1 VTAAGKQERGVFRR
15 SREAFGEWRQQ
26 KFGSRSLGRV
36 ALRLAGIATAGELA
50 AQAEVMRQLAAR
62 NASLTDELAVQG
74 EVVHHFA
81 AHNAALG
88 GELERARENVIHLRR
103 VEDAYAAAQDALG
116 DVRRELK
123 AAEDARDLRAAELD
137 AARRGAQTFV
147 DFWQRVLF
155 ETHGTTDQSR
165 LAATLVSGNR
175 PVDESLETLVNLS
188 EAVHGARPFQFI
200 VPFLAASRPFPRPWP
215 TNMAPLRIV
224 DVGSQ
229 ELATEEDVY
238 APLRRA
244 APAEIIGFD
253 PFAQATDGQGGRVS
267 RPDGAKVYTYRNVV
281 ADGNPATLHV
291 NRHDPTSSIFPSN
304 LKLAAQFG
312 MLAAALET
320 IETREFSST
329 RLDDILPDVQVDFLK
344 IDVQGAA
351 RLVLA
356 NASRVLSKTL
366 VCHVEVEFAP
376 VYDGEPLFAD
386 VDACLREA
394 GFCFVDFYNLGRQ
407 RYVSFESSPHRAF
420 HRGRTLWGDCI
431 YIRSLDDPDA
441 LTGDELFRTAL
452 IVHACYNKQ
461 DLAAELL
468 GRIDD
473 RKCRSGQDSPVPM
486 AQ

>member
-1 VTAAGKQERGVFRR
+1 MNAAGKKESGVFRR
-15 SREAFGEWRQQ
+15 SREAFGVWRQQ
-26 KFGSRSLGRV
+26 KFGSRSLGRA

-50 AQAEVMRQLAAR
+50 AQAEVMRKLAAR

-74 EVVHHFA
+74 EVMHQFA
-81 AHNAALG
+81 AHNAVLG

-155 ETHGTTDQSR
+155 ETDGTTDQSR

-215 TNMAPLRIV
+215 RNMVPLRIV

-244 APAEIIGFD
+244 APAEVIGFD
-253 PFAQATDGQGGRVS
+253 PFAQAAAGERVSVS
-267 RPDGAKVYTYRNVV
+267 RPDGAKVYTYPNVV

-291 NRHDPTSSIFPSN
+291 NRYDPTSSIFPSN

-312 MLAAALET
+312 LLAAALET
-320 IETREFSST
+320 VETREFSSM

-356 NASRVLSKTL
+356 NAPRVLSKTL
-366 VCHVEVEFAP
+366 VCHVAVEFAP

-407 RYVSFESSPHRAF
+407 RYVSFESSPRRAF

-441 LTGDELFRTAL
+441 LTVDELFRTAL
-452 IVHACYNKQ
+452 VVHACYNKQ

-468 GRIDD
+468 RRIDD
-473 RKCRSGQDSPVPM
+473 RKCRSGQGSPVPM

>member
-1 VTAAGKQERGVFRR
+1 VTAAGKQRRGVFQR
-15 SREAFGEWRQQ
+15 SREAFGDWRQQ
-26 KFGSRSLGRV
+26 KFGSRSLGRA
-36 ALRLAGIATAGELA
+36 ALRLAGIAKASELA
-50 AQAEVMRQLAAR
+50 APAEVMRQLAA
-62 NASLTDELAVQG
+62 
-74 EVVHHFA
+74 
-81 AHNAALG
+81 HNAALSD
-88 GELERARENVIHLRR
+88 ELERARENVIHLRR
-103 VEDAYAAAQDALG
+103 VEGAYAATQDALG

-123 AAEDARDLRAAELD
+123 AAENARDLGAAELD

-155 ETHGTTDQSR
+155 ETDGTTDQSR

-175 PVDESLETLVNLS
+175 PVDDSLETLVNLS
-188 EAVHGARPFQFI
+188 ETVHGARPFQFI
-200 VPFLAASRPFPRPWP
+200 VPFLAALRPFPRPWP

-244 APAEIIGFD
+244 GPAEVIGVD
-253 PFAQATDGQGGRVS
+253 PFAQAAAGQRVS
-267 RPDGAKVYTYRNVV
+267 VSHPDGAKVYTYRNVV
-281 ADGNPATLHV
+281 ADGNPAPLHV
-291 NRHDPTSSIFPSN
+291 NRNDPTSSIFPSN

-312 MLAAALET
+312 LLAAAVET
-320 IETREFSST
+320 VETREFSSM

-344 IDVQGAA
+344 IDVRGAA

-356 NASRVLSKTL
+356 NAPRVLSKTL
-366 VCHVEVEFAP
+366 VCHVAVEFAP

-394 GFCFVDFYNLGRQ
+394 GFSFVDFYKLGRQ
-407 RYVSFESSPHRAF
+407 RYVSFESSPQRAF

-431 YIRSLDDPDA
+431 YIHALDDPDA
-441 LTGDELFRTAL
+441 LTDDELFRVAL
-452 IVHACYNKQ
+452 IVHTSYNKQ

-473 RKCRSGQDSPVPM
+473 RARRSGWRGSPASV
-486 AQ
+486 AS

>member
-1 VTAAGKQERGVFRR
+1 VTAAGKQGRGVFQRR
-15 SREAFGEWRQQ
+15 REAFGEWRQQ
-26 KFGSRSLGRV
+26 KFGSRSLGRA

-50 AQAEVMRQLAAR
+50 VQTEVMRQLAA
-62 NASLTDELAVQG
+62 D
-74 EVVHHFA
+74 
-81 AHNAALG
+81 NAALR

-103 VEDAYAAAQDALG
+103 VEDAYAATQDALG
-116 DVRRELK
+116 DVRQELK
-123 AAEDARDLRAAELD
+123 AAEDACDLRAAELD

-155 ETHGTTDQSR
+155 ETDGTTDQSR

-200 VPFLAASRPFPRPWP
+200 VPFLAASRPFLRPWP
-215 TNMAPLRIV
+215 TNMVPLRIV

-244 APAEIIGFD
+244 APAEVIGFD
-253 PFAQATDGQGGRVS
+253 PFAQAAAGERVSVS
-267 RPDGAKVYTYRNVV
+267 RPDGAKVYTYRSVV

-291 NRHDPTSSIFPSN
+291 NRYDSTSSIFPSN

-312 MLAAALET
+312 LLAAALET
-320 IETREFSST
+320 VETREFSSM

-356 NASRVLSKTL
+356 NAPRILSKTL

-376 VYDGEPLFAD
+376 VYEGEPLFAD

-407 RYVSFESSPHRAF
+407 RYVSFENSPRRAF
-420 HRGRTLWGDCI
+420 HRGRTLWGDCV
-431 YIRSLDDPDA
+431 YIRALDDPDA
-441 LTGDELFRTAL
+441 LTDDELFRVAL
-452 IVHACYNKQ
+452 IVHTCYNKQ

-473 RKCRSGQDSPVPM
+473 RARRSGQRGSPASM
-486 AQ
+486 AS

>member
-1 VTAAGKQERGVFRR
+1 VTAAGKQGRGVFRR
-15 SREAFGEWRQQ
+15 SREAFGEWRQE
-26 KFGSRSLGRV
+26 KFGSRSLGRA
-36 ALRLAGIATAGELA
+36 ALRLAGIATAGE
-50 AQAEVMRQLAAR
+50 MRRLAAR
-62 NASLTDELAVQG
+62 NAALTDELAVQG
-74 EVVHHFA
+74 EVMHRFA
-81 AHNAALG
+81 AHNAALSD
-88 GELERARENVIHLRR
+88 ELERVRENVIHLRR
-103 VEDAYAAAQDALG
+103 VEDAYAAAQDA
-116 DVRRELK
+116 
-123 AAEDARDLRAAELD
+123 RDLLAAELD

-155 ETHGTTDQSR
+155 ETDGTTDQSR
-165 LAATLVSGNR
+165 SVATLVSGNR

-215 TNMAPLRIV
+215 TNMVPLRIV

-238 APLRRA
+238 APLRRV
-244 APAEIIGFD
+244 APAEVIGFD
-253 PFAQATDGQGGRVS
+253 PFAQAAAGERVSVS
-267 RPDGAKVYTYRNVV
+267 RPDGAKVYTYRSVV

-291 NRHDPTSSIFPSN
+291 NRYDSTSSIFPSN

-312 MLAAALET
+312 LLAAALET
-320 IETREFSST
+320 VETREFSSM

-356 NASRVLSKTL
+356 NAPRILSKTL

-376 VYDGEPLFAD
+376 VYEGEPLFAD

-407 RYVSFESSPHRAF
+407 RYVSFENSPRRAF
-420 HRGRTLWGDCI
+420 HRGRTLWGDCV
-431 YIRSLDDPDA
+431 YIRALDDPDA
-441 LTGDELFRTAL
+441 LTDDELFRVAL
-452 IVHACYNKQ
+452 IVHTCYNKQ

-473 RKCRSGQDSPVPM
+473 RARRSGQRGSPASM
-486 AQ
+486 AS

>member
-1 VTAAGKQERGVFRR
+1 VTAAGKQRRGVFRR

-26 KFGSRSLGRV
+26 KFGSRSLGRA

-50 AQAEVMRQLAAR
+50 AQAEL
-62 NASLTDELAVQG
+62 
-74 EVVHHFA
+74 FA
-81 AHNAALG
+81 AHNASLRGELAAQGEVMRQFAADNAALS

-103 VEDAYAAAQDALG
+103 VEDAYAAA
-116 DVRRELK
+116 RRELK

-155 ETHGTTDQSR
+155 ETDGTTDQSR

-244 APAEIIGFD
+244 APAEVIGFD
-253 PFAQATDGQGGRVS
+253 PFAQAAAGQGVGVS
-267 RPDGAKVYTYRNVV
+267 RPDGAKVYTYRSVV

-291 NRHDPTSSIFPSN
+291 NRYDPTSSIFPSN

-320 IETREFSST
+320 IETREFSSM

-356 NASRVLSKTL
+356 NAPRVLSKTL

-473 RKCRSGQDSPVPM
+473 RKCRSAQGSPVPM
-486 AQ
+486 AQGSPVPVAQ

>member
-1 VTAAGKQERGVFRR
+1 VTAAGKQRRGVFRR

-26 KFGSRSLGRV
+26 KFGSRSLGRA

-50 AQAEVMRQLAAR
+50 AQGEVMRQ
-62 NASLTDELAVQG
+62 
-74 EVVHHFA
+74 FA
-81 AHNAALG
+81 AHNAALRG
-88 GELERARENVIHLRR
+88 ELAAQGEVMRQFAAHNAALEGELERARENVIHLRR
-103 VEDAYAAAQDALG
+103 VEDAYAAAQDAL
-116 DVRRELK
+116 
-123 AAEDARDLRAAELD
+123 DLRAAELD

-155 ETHGTTDQSR
+155 ETDGTTDQSR

-188 EAVHGARPFQFI
+188 EAVHVARPFQFI

-244 APAEIIGFD
+244 APAEVIGFD
-253 PFAQATDGQGGRVS
+253 PFAQAAAGVGVS

-281 ADGNPATLHV
+281 GDGNPATLHV
-291 NRHDPTSSIFPSN
+291 NRYDPTSSIFPSN

-312 MLAAALET
+312 LLADALET
-320 IETREFSST
+320 IETREFSSM

-356 NASRVLSKTL
+356 NAPRVLSKTL

-407 RYVSFESSPHRAF
+407 RYVSFETSPHRAF

-473 RKCRSGQDSPVPM
+473 RKCRSAQGSSVPM

>member
-1 VTAAGKQERGVFRR
+1 MASAEI
-15 SREAFGEWRQQ
+15 
-26 KFGSRSLGRV
+26 RV
-36 ALRLAGIATAGELA
+36 ALARTRGSKAGRNCHSGRTRLAAQAEQFAAHTAALRGELA
-50 AQAEVMRQLAAR
+50 AQAEQFAAH
-62 NASLTDELAVQG
+62 NAALRDELAVQG
-74 EVVHHFA
+74 EVMHQFA
-81 AHNAALG
+81 TNNAALS

-103 VEDAYAAAQDALG
+103 VEDAYAAAQDAL
-116 DVRRELK
+116 
-123 AAEDARDLRAAELD
+123 D

-155 ETHGTTDQSR
+155 ETDGTTDQSR

-215 TNMAPLRIV
+215 TNMVPLRIV

-244 APAEIIGFD
+244 APAEVIGFD
-253 PFAQATDGQGGRVS
+253 PFAQAAAGERVSVS
-267 RPDGAKVYTYRNVV
+267 RPDGAKVYTYRSVV

-291 NRHDPTSSIFPSN
+291 NRYDPTSSIFPSN

-312 MLAAALET
+312 LLAAALET
-320 IETREFSST
+320 VETREFSSM

-356 NASRVLSKTL
+356 NAPRVLSKTL

-441 LTGDELFRTAL
+441 LTVDELLRTAL

-468 GRIDD
+468 RRIDD
-473 RKCRSGQDSPVPM
+473 RKCRSGQGSPVPM